1 MQQRRRT
8 RGGFK
13 DCTKQLAAAS
23 AHTGSSRADRTCQE
37 PPPFNS
43 CANKPWQRLPRLEFR
58 NGNSSSQ
65 PGSPARNQIEISRG
79 SIQNS
84 TKSCA
89 RPVHALPP
97 QRALPDA
104 LPTFLA
110 PAFSAQTA
118 MTGAARLIPEVVADT
133 QKFLDENAQEKTK
146 RYLSLS
152 TLNGMMTDFQRLT
165 WQCFVCPIAVGGRI
179 TSKEALSEGATWPLL
194 ERPCKKLLPN
204 TVFALGLRMIEF
216 SWECA

>member
-84 TKSCA
+84 TKSCYFDLISPNCLCTFFQVFSTPSIQYVNRGCLVYHVFPLYWVA
-89 RPVHALPP
+89 HT
-97 QRALPDA
+97 
-104 LPTFLA
+104 PTDV
-110 PAFSAQTA
+110 PAQQF
-118 MTGAARLIPEVVADT
+118 
-133 QKFLDENAQEKTK
+133 
-146 RYLSLS
+146 
-152 TLNGMMTDFQRLT
+152 
-165 WQCFVCPIAVGGRI
+165 
-179 TSKEALSEGATWPLL
+179 
-194 ERPCKKLLPN
+194 
-204 TVFALGLRMIEF
+204 GLR
-216 SWECA
+216 